1 MQRLSIPPSIQSIL
15 LAALGLC
22 AATPAHALLGGSVD
36 PNSAAS
42 PWAGVGAVVVNGNPY
57 SGALIG
63 DRYVIT
69 AAHVVGGTARDNITF
84 VLNAGAASQS
94 FAVESVSVFPG
105 YRGTTAGADGVWH
118 DDLAVVKLAQ
128 PVAASVPVYGIYGG
142 GLIGKTATLVGYG
155 SGGDGINGAATGAS
169 ASIKR
174 SGQNRID
181 KVLPDDG
188 GGSQAEVYLFDF
200 DGPDASSNV
209 FGAAVAPN
217 LSLGAGIEAH
227 YAGGDSGS
235 PLFVND
241 NGAWKIAGVAAFNG
255 ATSASASNVKFG
267 AIGGGTILAAY
278 QPWIESVTSPVPE
291 PHSWLMLLAGL
302 GLVGAVRYSAP
313 GQRNRKID
321 RS

>member
-1 MQRLSIPPSIQSIL
+1 MQRLSVFPSIQSIL
-15 LAALGLC
+15 LATLGLC
-22 AATPAHALLGGSVD
+22 AAAPAHALLGGSVD

-42 PWAGVGAVVVNGNPY
+42 PWAGVGAVVVNGSPY

-69 AAHVVGGTARDNITF
+69 AAHVVGGAAHGNISF
-84 VLNAGAASQS
+84 VLNAGAASQH

-105 YRGTTAGADGVWH
+105 YRGTDAGADGVWH

-128 PVAASVPVYGIYGG
+128 PVAAGVPVYDIYAGPLG
-142 GLIGKTATLVGYG
+142 GKTATLVGYG
-155 SGGDGINGAATGAS
+155 SGGDGVNGATVAAS
-169 ASIKR
+169 ASVKR

-181 KVLPDDG
+181 EVLPDDD
-188 GGSQAEVYLFDF
+188 GGSHAEVYLFDF

-209 FGAAVAPN
+209 YGAAAPPN

-241 NGAWKIAGVAAFNG
+241 NGIWKIAGVAAFNG
-255 ATSASASNVKFG
+255 GTSLAASNVKFG
-267 AIGGGTILAAY
+267 AIGGGTILASY
-278 QPWIESVTSPVPE
+278 QPWIVSVTTPVPE
-291 PHSWLMLLAGL
+291 PHAWLMLLAGL
-302 GLVGAVRYSAP
+302 GLIGVVRRAP
-313 GQRNRKID
+313 WV
-321 RS
+321 SPAP